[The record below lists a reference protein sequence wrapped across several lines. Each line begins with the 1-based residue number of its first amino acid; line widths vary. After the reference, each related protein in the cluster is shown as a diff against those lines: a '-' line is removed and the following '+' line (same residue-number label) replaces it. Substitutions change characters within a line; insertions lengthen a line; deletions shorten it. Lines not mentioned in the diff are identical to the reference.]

1 MRETDAEG
9 KRIRRTNSLCVIE
22 LALLTEVEFV
32 TNDGRRA
39 KPGNGE
45 GDRALEIDLI
55 EAVIWDFGGVFT
67 TSPFEAFARYERER
81 GIPVGVIRKIN
92 STNHENNA
100 WAMFE
105 RSAIDFAGFDAAFG
119 AEARMLGYE
128 IPGRDVVALLAGD
141 FRPEMIEA
149 LRRVKSRFKTG
160 CITNNMPADATAAVQ
175 TSRSIYS
182 REIMELFDELIESW
196 KVGIRKP
203 DPRIYRMM
211 CEKLAVKPDA
221 CVLLDDLGGNL
232 KPGRAMGMTTIKVE
246 SGPQAIAE
254 LEALTGMKLI

>member
-1 MRETDAEG
+1 MP
-9 KRIRRTNSLCVIE
+9 NS
-22 LALLTEVEFV
+22 
-32 TNDGRRA
+32 A
-39 KPGNGE
+39 KGNRVSGVSV
-45 GDRALEIDLI
+45 I

-105 RSAIDFAGFDAAFG
+105 RAAIDFAGFDAAFA
-119 AEARMLGYE
+119 AEARMLGCE

-141 FRPEMIEA
+141 FRPEVIEA
-149 LRRVKSRFKTG
+149 LRRIKSRFKTG
-160 CITNNMPADATAAVQ
+160 CITNNMPSDAVGAGA

-182 REIMELFDELIESW
+182 REIMQLFDELIESS

-203 DPRIYRMM
+203 DPRIYLMM
-211 CEKLAVKPDA
+211 
-221 CVLLDDLGGNL
+221 
-232 KPGRAMGMTTIKVE
+232 
-246 SGPQAIAE
+246 
-254 LEALTGMKLI
+254 